1 MKIISDF
8 IKNLGFTFSIRRLKK
23 AIILILLFSFIG
35 IGVYLFFK
43 YESSDEGLKRM
54 YINEV
59 SKKYDLKDN
68 KIIDIEKKDVNNDKI
83 DDYVFIIGKEV
94 RSDSNSLNS
103 IVELYENV
111 SLVIIDNKSNEVKQ
125 YDTQKNFKAD
135 VDLNICEDERQM
147 YFLVSDLSGNV
158 LLSIMDESSNLIDIV
173 KNTTENEFLGYT
185 IYTSQNNENE
195 GVLNVNIDNFSK
207 NYLNE
212 YTDTVQ
218 LNLMEN
224 EIDISNFR
232 ETYLRDKF
240 SNFILKDINNDG
252 ILEFIG
258 YQYILYSLDETV
270 TVNKTAGVVETVFNI
285 EDNKLKFNSVNI
297 HI

>member
-1 MKIISDF
+1 
-8 IKNLGFTFSIRRLKK
+8 
-23 AIILILLFSFIG
+23 
-35 IGVYLFFK
+35 
-43 YESSDEGLKRM
+43 
-54 YINEV
+54 
-59 SKKYDLKDN
+59 
-68 KIIDIEKKDVNNDKI
+68 
-83 DDYVFIIGKEV
+83 
-94 RSDSNSLNS
+94 
-103 IVELYENV
+103 
-111 SLVIIDNKSNEVKQ
+111 
-125 YDTQKNFKAD
+125 
-135 VDLNICEDERQM
+135 M

>member
-1 MKIISDF
+1 MKRISDF
-8 IKNLGFTFSIRRLKK
+8 VKSLGFTFSIRRLKK
-23 AIILILLFSFIG
+23 AIILVLLFSFIG

-43 YESSDEGLKRM
+43 YESSDSGLKRM
-54 YINEV
+54 YTNEV
-59 SKKYDLKDN
+59 LEKYDLNDN
-68 KIIDIEKKDVNNDKI
+68 KIIDIEKKDVNNDKT
-83 DDYVFIIGKEV
+83 DDYVFIVGKEV

-218 LNLMEN
+218 LNLIESG
-224 EIDISNFR
+224 IDISNFR

-240 SNFILKDINNDG
+240 SNFVLKDINNDG

>member
-23 AIILILLFSFIG
+23 AIILVLLFSFIG

-59 SKKYDLKDN
+59 SKKYYLKDN

-125 YDTQKNFKAD
+125 YDTQKKIKAD

>member
-23 AIILILLFSFIG
+23 AIILVLLFSFIG

-103 IVELYENV
+103 IVELYDV
-111 SLVIIDNKSNEVKQ
+111 SFVIVDGNTNEEIV
-125 YDTQKNFKAD
+125 YETQKDYKPE
-135 VDLNICEDERQM
+135 VTLNM
-147 YFLVSDLSGNV
+147 LK
-158 LLSIMDESSNLIDIV
+158 IM
-173 KNTTENEFLGYT
+173 
-185 IYTSQNNENE
+185 
-195 GVLNVNIDNFSK
+195 
-207 NYLNE
+207 
-212 YTDTVQ
+212 
-218 LNLMEN
+218 M
-224 EIDISNFR
+224 
-232 ETYLRDKF
+232 
-240 SNFILKDINNDG
+240 KDI
-252 ILEFIG
+252 
-258 YQYILYSLDETV
+258 T
-270 TVNKTAGVVETVFNI
+270 
-285 EDNKLKFNSVNI
+285 
-297 HI
+297 

>member
-23 AIILILLFSFIG
+23 AIILVLLFSFIG

>member
-1 MKIISDF
+1 
-8 IKNLGFTFSIRRLKK
+8 
-23 AIILILLFSFIG
+23 
-35 IGVYLFFK
+35 
-43 YESSDEGLKRM
+43 M
-54 YINEV
+54 YINKV
-59 SKKYDLKDN
+59 KKKYDLKDN